1 MAAVMVTVGED
12 TVETTKVV
20 ATTRAMVGTTVTS
33 TIRTV
38 VEVEAIKVTIGE
50 TIILA
55 GMVATVAMTAMVAV
69 TTRRGM
75 GMMAVATSE
84 ATTVRI
90 VTIMT
95 IAAGMTIAIGMV
107 VVVDSGHAM
116 AWIVV
121 VVEWMP
127 MVVPEMEE
135 RITTARVLVVAI
147 EGTRGTTTG
156 WVTKE
161 SNKGSQ

>member
-12 TVETTKVV
+12 TVETTKVA
-20 ATTRAMVGTTVTS
+20 ATTRAMVDTTVTS
-33 TIRTV
+33 IIRTE

-50 TIILA
+50 TITLA

-95 IAAGMTIAIGMV
+95 IAAGMTIAIVMV
-107 VVVDSGHAM
+107 VVVSGHAM

-127 MVVPEMEE
+127 MVVPEREE
-135 RITTARVLVVAI
+135 WMTMARVLVVAI
-147 EGTRGTTTG
+147 EGTRETTTG

-161 SNKGSQ
+161 SNKGPQ